1 VDLVYYFAMTRDLFE
16 SDGQTSSRDALW
28 LAFNG
33 WIAERA
39 RSIRAGRRRGALRPG
54 TIEVYQ
60 DMWGQFVA
68 RCVNHQ
74 CTLAT
79 IDAVDLVAFLDAL
92 GGAREATPR
101 YLKRMLQLIARI
113 DRFQAT
119 QEARKANSAIH
130 QVALLARFRFAGRDD
145 DELPTFLTGRE
156 ARRLVEHVTRRRSSV
171 SVERPLRWQNVRDCT
186 AVALQLGSGITP
198 GEARTLTLEQIHTRG
213 GRAADEPWAL
223 SLPASGNFAARQTPL
238 ASWAGRQLAY
248 WLELRTAQRIPGDWT
263 FPATRSGKPWSKSS
277 SIRAFQEVLDAAGLD
292 SRGGSYKLR
301 HTFALRQLTRYG
313 EEQVATW
320 LGVQDP
326 AIMERYRRVL
336 FQPVDVV

>member
-1 VDLVYYFAMTRDLFE
+1 MTRDLFE
-16 SDGQTSSRDALW
+16 SDRQTSTRDAL
-28 LAFNG
+28 LNAFDG

-39 RSIRAGRRRGALRPG
+39 RSMRAGRRRGALRPSS
-54 TIEVYQ
+54 IEVYQ

-68 RCVNHQ
+68 RCVDHQ
-74 CTLAT
+74 CALAT

-101 YLKRMLQLIARI
+101 YLKQMLQLIARI
-113 DRFQAT
+113 DRFQAA
-119 QEARKANSAIH
+119 QEARKLNSAIQ
-130 QVALLARFRFAGRDD
+130 QVALLPRFRFASSDD

-156 ARRLVEHVTRRRSSV
+156 ARRLVEYVTRRRSSG
-171 SVERPLRWQNVRDCT
+171 SDEQPLRWQNVRDCT

-213 GRAADEPWAL
+213 GRTAEEPWAL
-223 SLPASGNFAARQTPL
+223 SLPANGNFVARQAPL

-248 WLELRTAQRIPGDWT
+248 WLELRAAQRIPGDAT

-277 SIRAFQEVLDAAGLD
+277 SIRAFQQVLDAAGLD
-292 SRGGSYKLR
+292 SGGGSFKLR
-301 HTFALRQLTRYG
+301 HTFALRQLTRYR

-326 AIMERYRRVL
+326 AILERYRRVL
-336 FQPVDVV
+336 FQPVDIV